1 MSMIHNII
9 HTSYNR
15 MHGHGAVRYAMYA
28 VTITKLELLR
38 TNVGTYYLHLED
50 LCPSAFS
57 LKEASKHGKTQ
68 DEDQEEGQKAS
79 DYKTKGNKK
88 K

>member
-38 TNVGTYYLHLED
+38 TNLSTSHLSWQNSEIA
-50 LCPSAFS
+50 LI
-57 LKEASKHGKTQ
+57 EWT
-68 DEDQEEGQKAS
+68 
-79 DYKTKGNKK
+79 
-88 K
+88 

>member
-38 TNVGTYYLHLED
+38 TNFGDSFLWRWA
-50 LCPSAFS
+50 LC
-57 LKEASKHGKTQ
+57 
-68 DEDQEEGQKAS
+68 
-79 DYKTKGNKK
+79 
-88 K
+88 

>member
-15 MHGHGAVRYAMYA
+15 MHGNGAVRYAMYA

-38 TNVGTYYLHLED
+38 TNPSFGEVRAEVFFLVEGRGAALEICI
-50 LCPSAFS
+50 LLLLLLFS
-57 LKEASKHGKTQ
+57 
-68 DEDQEEGQKAS
+68 D
-79 DYKTKGNKK
+79 
-88 K
+88 

>member
-38 TNVGTYYLHLED
+38 TN
-50 LCPSAFS
+50 S
-57 LKEASKHGKTQ
+57 LDWVLNQ
-68 DEDQEEGQKAS
+68 IVVLLI
-79 DYKTKGNKK
+79 
-88 K
+88 

>member
-38 TNVGTYYLHLED
+38 TNLYLYDTLTH
-50 LCPSAFS
+50 S
-57 LKEASKHGKTQ
+57 HQ
-68 DEDQEEGQKAS
+68 
-79 DYKTKGNKK
+79 
-88 K
+88 

>member
-38 TNVGTYYLHLED
+38 TNPIPT
-50 LCPSAFS
+50 
-57 LKEASKHGKTQ
+57 
-68 DEDQEEGQKAS
+68 
-79 DYKTKGNKK
+79 
-88 K
+88 